1 MAKGQKRYT
10 KEYKDTIIEL
20 YNTGKNL
27 TDLSSEYGI
36 SKSTISG
43 WLKKEKPVTVD
54 KDTTITSAE
63 YQVMLKK
70 ISRLEEENEILKKAM
85 AIFAKK

>member
-70 ISRLEEENEILKKAM
+70 ISRLEEENEIFLQAG
-85 AIFAKK
+85 

>member
-43 WLKKEKPVTVD
+43 WLKCYT
-54 KDTTITSAE
+54 A
-63 YQVMLKK
+63 
-70 ISRLEEENEILKKAM
+70 N
-85 AIFAKK
+85 

>member
-70 ISRLEEENEILKKAM
+70 ISRLEEENEIFKKAM

>member
-36 SKSTISG
+36 SKSAISG

>member
-70 ISRLEEENEILKKAM
+70 ISRHEEENEILKKAM

>member
-70 ISRLEEENEILKKAM
+70 ISRLEAENEILKKAM